1 MGLILS
7 IDVGTTNIK
16 AALVDEAGRLCG
28 DAHNIGTKIEGD
40 ASGRAEHDPQK
51 LHAALRE
58 VCQLAV
64 GNRGADVELL
74 SLTSYQFGLVL
85 LDKDGAPLT
94 KVSTCVD
101 TTA

>member
-28 DAHNIGTKIEGD
+28 DARNVSTNIEGD
-40 ASGRAEHDPQK
+40 ASGRAEHDPHK
-51 LHAALRE
+51 LHAALFE
-58 VCQLAV
+58 VCQRAI
-64 GNRGADVELL
+64 GDRGANVELL

-85 LDKDGAPLT
+85 ADKATGRR
-94 KVSTCVD
+94 
-101 TTA
+101 